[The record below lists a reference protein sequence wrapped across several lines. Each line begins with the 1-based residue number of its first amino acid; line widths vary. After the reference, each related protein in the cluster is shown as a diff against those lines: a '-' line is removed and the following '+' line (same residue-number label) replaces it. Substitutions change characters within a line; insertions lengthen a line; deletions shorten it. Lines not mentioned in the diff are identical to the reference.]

1 MTALE
6 RVAAVA
12 RRLPSR
18 RPRAVVLVY
27 HRVGQRGLDP
37 WHLTIEPEIFAG
49 QMETL
54 ARDWSPVSL
63 PELVDGLGE
72 RRLPERAVA
81 VTFDDGYADNLH
93 AAGPLLAAHE
103 VPATVFI
110 ATGYVE
116 ARREFWW
123 DELERLVRRAA
134 EAAIEL
140 ELEVGARRFTYE
152 PLTQA
157 AATNAVADL
166 QFALRRAT
174 VDEIAASVEAL
185 RASVGAPAGMPVR
198 DTHRPL
204 EPDELRL
211 LARDELIEIG
221 AHTRWHACLARA
233 SRAEQQD
240 ELAGSKRRL
249 EDWLD
254 RRVSS
259 VSFPFGRRARDYT
272 RKTVRIARE
281 VGFERAAVR
290 FPARVTALT
299 SPLQIPRV
307 VAPAVSGGEFERW
320 LEERFER

>member
-1 MTALE
+1 
-6 RVAAVA
+6 
-12 RRLPSR
+12 
-18 RPRAVVLVY
+18 
-27 HRVGQRGLDP
+27 
-37 WHLTIEPEIFAG
+37 
-49 QMETL
+49 
-54 ARDWSPVSL
+54 
-63 PELVDGLGE
+63 
-72 RRLPERAVA
+72 
-81 VTFDDGYADNLH
+81 
-93 AAGPLLAAHE
+93 
-103 VPATVFI
+103 
-110 ATGYVE
+110 
-116 ARREFWW
+116 
-123 DELERLVRRAA
+123 
-134 EAAIEL
+134 
-140 ELEVGARRFTYE
+140 
-152 PLTQA
+152 
-157 AATNAVADL
+157 
-166 QFALRRAT
+166 
-174 VDEIAASVEAL
+174 
-185 RASVGAPAGMPVR
+185 MPVR

-307 VAPAVSGGEFERW
+307 VAPAVPGGDFERW